1 MDEHINPKRWYQ
13 KKRFII
19 PLGLFGLLVV
29 IGLASGPENNAVQ
42 NTQTSSQQQV
52 KDTITIPAHVQ
63 PLEIKQAQP
72 DTATQQQITK
82 PVETPQQTPNYYIN
96 SRGNTVQS
104 PTKSPNGSVPA
115 GASARCGDGTYS
127 YSQSRRGTCSHHGG
141 VANWLN

>member
-1 MDEHINPKRWYQ
+1 MTNSSKKWYQ
-13 KKRFII
+13 KKHYTI

-29 IGLASGPENNAVQ
+29 VGLASSPENNTVQ
-42 NTQTSSQQQV
+42 SNQSGVQQV
-52 KDTITIPAHVQ
+52 KDTITIPARLQ

-72 DTATQQQITK
+72 DTTTQQQITK
-82 PVETPQQTPNYYIN
+82 PVQTPQQTPNYYIN

-104 PTKSPNGSVPA
+104 PTKSPNGSVPV

-141 VANWLN
+141 VAEWLN

>member
-1 MDEHINPKRWYQ
+1 MQNKEISKKWYQ

-29 IGLASGPENNAVQ
+29 IGLASSPDNSAIQ
-42 NTQTSSQQQV
+42 NTQTNNQQQL
-52 KDTITIPAHVQ
+52 KDTITIPAKLQ
-63 PLEIKQAQP
+63 PLEIKQVP
-72 DTATQQQITK
+72 SDTASQQQITK
-82 PVETPQQTPNYYIN
+82 PTETPQQTPNYYIN

-104 PTKSPNGSVPA
+104 PTKSSNGSVPA

-141 VANWLN
+141 VAQWLN

>member
-1 MDEHINPKRWYQ
+1 LQTNVNKKWYQ

-29 IGLASGPENNAVQ
+29 IGLASDPGNNAVQ

-72 DTATQQQITK
+72 DTATQPQITK

-104 PTKSPNGSVPA
+104 PTKSQNGSVPA
-115 GASARCGDGTYS
+115 GASARCRDGTYS

-141 VANWLN
+141 VAQWLY